1 MVNCI
6 TNFTTVKKFQLFILL
21 LFFLPAVK
29 AQEKLQLKQNE
40 FLKDLLNQK
49 RLNPNKSPL
58 PPEEVVVLNKSQ
70 MGKLVYENE
79 DSKVY
84 ALSLDNMGCLSSK
97 LISNMP
103 IDKSAPELY
112 IPNPFYKKK

>member
-1 MVNCI
+1 
-6 TNFTTVKKFQLFILL
+6 VKKFQLLILL

-58 PPEEVVVLNKSQ
+58 DQKEIVMLNESFKE
-70 MGKLVYENE
+70 KFIYENKNF
-79 DSKVY
+79 KVY
-84 ALSLDNMGCLSSK
+84 ALPLDNMGCLSSK
-97 LISNMP
+97 RISNMP

-112 IPNPFYKKK
+112 IPNPLYKKK